1 MHLTSENKQQTRDK
15 EEVLRTLS
23 PPANRLQIPL
33 KEVEWEWDKLV
44 LTTASLLPGDSNF
57 EPQIF

>member
-33 KEVEWEWDKLV
+33 EEVEWDKLV